1 VIQAISWQAQV
12 RLCTRYRQLMAK
24 GKNANPVVVAIA
36 RE

>member
-12 RLCTRYRQLMAK
+12 RLCTRYRQLMAT